1 MLASSADGGF
11 LLLLLKGAQLS
22 LWKHGIGS
30 HTASSWVLSETI
42 NLASSFPLRARK
54 KIKLEMFLGKSGA
67 VLLWVDG
74 EGRFLF
80 SLGDGSIR
88 KIGNKRATK
97 KYSLRPYEVDWLSC
111 LSMMNLIVDE
121 SLLLDA
127 GRKTIQNR
135 WRKMVARHMKRN
147 KKHLDGQA

>member
-1 MLASSADGGF
+1 M
-11 LLLLLKGAQLS
+11 
-22 LWKHGIGS
+22 H
-30 HTASSWVLSETI
+30 
-42 NLASSFPLRARK
+42 ARE

-67 VLLWVDG
+67 VVLWLDG
-74 EGRFLF
+74 EDRFLF

-121 SLLLDA
+121 SLLLDV

-135 WRKMVARHMKRN
+135 WRKMVARHMKKN
-147 KKHLDGQA
+147 KKHPDGEA